1 VQPVTAVQVTVLQ
14 LGSGAGS
21 KTTPLPTYPPA
32 AAAAPAKSIGI
43 MTPAYPLLPVGTLGA

>member
-14 LGSGAGS
+14 FGSGAGS
-21 KTTPLPTYPPA
+21 NTTPLPTYPPA

-43 MTPAYPLLPVGTLGA
+43 MTPA